1 MHKNVDLIC
10 VDCKNVLGAI
20 NAITVSIANSTILF
34 DHIKLL
40 TSIKIPQKYHHLL
53 YENKIEV
60 IYIDR
65 IKNLNDYNKLSIINL
80 YEYIDSENV
89 MIIQWDGFPINSKC
103 WNAEFLDYDYIGAPW
118 FFESLIYKHKVGN
131 GGFSIRSK
139 RLCEFTAKDKWFVR
153 EVSRSNNLLE
163 YGYNFNA
170 EDNLIC
176 IINKV
181 LLETSGFCF
190 APFEI
195 AKKFSAETEP
205 YSKDH
210 YGFHGFHHYKSLP
223 EHIQKMFRS

>member
-10 VDCKNVLGAI
+10 VDCKNMLP
-20 NAITVSIANSTILF
+20 AITALCVANKNSGVVF
-34 DHIKLL
+34 DNIKLL
-40 TSIKIPQKYHHLL
+40 TSIKIPQKYHQTL

-60 IYIDR
+60 VYINK
-65 IKNLNDYNKLSIINL
+65 IKNRNDYNKFIIYDL
-80 YEYIDSENV
+80 YKYVDSERV
-89 MIIQWDGFPINSKC
+89 MIIQWGGFPINSKH
-103 WNAEFLDYDYIGAPW
+103 WSEEFLNYDYIGAPW

-139 RLCEFTAKDKWFVR
+139 RLCEFTAKNERFVR
-153 EVSRSNNLLE
+153 KISRSNNLLE